1 MSREEYKNAL
11 ITPHLCEYSS
21 FPEPRLELVE
31 DDGDGLQLLVSK
43 GGEELGVAERGR
55 HGT

>member
-1 MSREEYKNAL
+1 MILSPTDLGVDSAL
-11 ITPHLCEYSS
+11 
-21 FPEPRLELVE
+21 PEAGLVLVE
-31 DDGDGLQLLVSK
+31 DDGDGLQLLVSE